1 MSNEER
7 VCELEDKFV
16 SLNAETKK
24 LESLIERLESEG
36 MVEFVEVRV
45 ARLEALVA
53 EKNEVKNELK
63 KLYSIN

>member
-16 SLNAETKK
+16 SLNSETKK

-63 KLYSIN
+63 KLYGIN